1 MHPRV
6 CVKEFFTYKGTQKVA
21 TAKDISLKKARL
33 FINLLKKAGI
43 DVAEAYLFGSVV
55 NDKADTDSDIDLA
68 VVSRDFQGIL
78 YYDIKKISKH
88 RRKVDLRL
96 EIHPFSLEEVE
107 KEPSQFF
114 NKIRKDGLRLQ
125 V

>member
-1 MHPRV
+1 M
-6 CVKEFFTYKGTQKVA
+6 A

-55 NDKADTDSDIDLA
+55 NDKADKDSDIDLA

-78 YYDIKKISKH
+78 YYDMKKISKH
-88 RRKVDLRL
+88 
-96 EIHPFSLEEVE
+96 
-107 KEPSQFF
+107 
-114 NKIRKDGLRLQ
+114 
-125 V
+125 